1 MCPLHSIPVL
11 FGLFR
16 VVAPWILD
24 IKLGLSFLSELKL
37 LISDAVREKM
47 VLTRQGRRSYVR
59 SPEARRGR
67 LRCDYKHRL
76 IIVTTSG

>member
-47 VLTRQGRRSYVR
+47 VLT
-59 SPEARRGR
+59 EKR
-67 LRCDYKHRL
+67 LRSNRHAK
-76 IIVTTSG
+76 TF